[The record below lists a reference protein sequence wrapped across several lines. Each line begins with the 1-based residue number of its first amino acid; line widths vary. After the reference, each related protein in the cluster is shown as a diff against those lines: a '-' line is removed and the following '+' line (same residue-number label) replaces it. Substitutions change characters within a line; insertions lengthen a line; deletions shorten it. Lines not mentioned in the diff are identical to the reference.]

1 MLPSSR
7 AEPPLAAEEIGRYGT
22 EEVAGRQ
29 RPGSCQTISR
39 VTARAL
45 LELLPGAGGQRGTL
59 RTEISKWVSA
69 AFTFGVSAH
78 TRQHLQNI
86 WTEVERIWQTHVPVT
101 ADSAVAARQCKA
113 GFRGRATGRWVSIG
127 RAWGRIL
134 GTLWGLTLVEKTPC
148 ASLSAPQVLIS
159 ESLIM
164 E

>member
-1 MLPSSR
+1 M
-7 AEPPLAAEEIGRYGT
+7 
-22 EEVAGRQ
+22 AGRQ
-29 RPGSCQTISR
+29 RPGSCQTASR

-69 AFTFGVSAH
+69 ASTFGVSAH

-86 WTEVERIWQTHVPVT
+86 WTEVERIWQTH
-101 ADSAVAARQCKA
+101 AASDGRLRGRCKA
-113 GFRGRATGRWVSIG
+113 GFRGRATGRWVSVG

-134 GTLWGLTLVEKTPC
+134 GTLWGGGLTLLEKTPC
-148 ASLSAPQVLIS
+148 ALLSAPQVLIS

>member
-86 WTEVERIWQTHVPVT
+86 WTEVERIWQTH
-101 ADSAVAARQCKA
+101 AASDGRLRGRCKA
-113 GFRGRATGRWVSIG
+113 VQGR
-127 RAWGRIL
+127 
-134 GTLWGLTLVEKTPC
+134 
-148 ASLSAPQVLIS
+148 LSGQGYW
-159 ESLIM
+159 EM
-164 E
+164 G